1 MDETQMLFLCSCGAV
16 FDIGDSGGM
25 SDHLVVHPDHSIS
38 ERVVNADMM
47 PTTLTALQDSLV
59 VQIRTKRDKDRL
71 EQQVLAEYPPGSGKL
86 WRCGQQSQ
94 SDWAS
99 LVTLDERG
107 LVAYPFRVFCYD
119 EREHHDLVDA
129 TDLTQAVAAV
139 SAAVLTERAMAQGYI
154 DAVLA
159 ATTEVE
165 AEAAA
170 APYLA
175 LA

>member
-107 LVAYPFRVFCYD
+107 LVVFPFRVYTWD
-119 EREHHDLVDA
+119 ERNFLDIESSQE
-129 TDLTQAVAAV
+129 LTLIVQAV
-139 SAAVLTERAMAQGYI
+139 SQQVLQERAQAQTFV

-159 ATTEVE
+159 ATTEE
-165 AEAAA
+165 ECIAAA
-170 APYLA
+170 DPYLS
-175 LA
+175 LP